1 MKFQYPRSGSPVV
14 KQWNNHQTGFMRS
27 LRFIL
32 FSTKLALT
40 KGHILTAAG
49 AGVASQVCRIT
60 FSSYYYHSAKMACS
74 LQLQASLR

>member
-1 MKFQYPRSGSPVV
+1 
-14 KQWNNHQTGFMRS
+14 MRS

-40 KGHILTAAG
+40 KGHILTAVG

-60 FSSYYYHSAKMACS
+60 FLVIVITVRRWRVPCNLKLVFVEHSFKCPAVGTKCKKCCANV
-74 LQLQASLR
+74 